1 MAFVINNLSK
11 SFDTKLIYNNFS
23 FNFPEKGVFTL
34 SGESGCGKTTLLRI
48 IAGLDLDYTGEVI
61 GGGKNNVS
69 FAFQE
74 YRLFPHLNAIDNV
87 VFSISDRK
95 DEAVYNKSKN
105 MLLSLGFSTDDLL
118 LYPSE
123 MSGGMKQRVSIAR
136 ALAYD
141 ADLILMDEPFKGLDA
156 QTRQSAIRTVLES
169 IRGKTAILISH
180 DPYELSLCDTVYSM
194 SDSPVSSLSKVK
206 TDSAKSE

>member
-11 SFDTKLIYNNFS
+11 SFDNKLIYNDFS

-123 MSGGMKQRVSIAR
+123 MSGGMKQRVSLAR
-136 ALAYD
+136 AFLKESN
-141 ADLILMDEPFKGLDA
+141 ILLLDEPTKELDK
-156 QTRQSAIRTVLES
+156 INVKNVLNEIKS
-169 IRGKTAILISH
+169 QAKNRIVIVVTHSDDDIN
-180 DPYELSLCDTVYSM
+180 ELNS
-194 SDSPVSSLSKVK
+194 VK
-206 TDSAKSE
+206 ININ

>member
-123 MSGGMKQRVSIAR
+123 MSGGMKQRVSLAR
-136 ALAYD
+136 AFLKESN
-141 ADLILMDEPFKGLDA
+141 ILLLDEPTKELDK
-156 QTRQSAIRTVLES
+156 INVKNVLNEIKS
-169 IRGKTAILISH
+169 QAKNRIVIVVTHSDDDIN
-180 DPYELSLCDTVYSM
+180 ELNS
-194 SDSPVSSLSKVK
+194 VK
-206 TDSAKSE
+206 ININ

>member
-34 SGESGCGKTTLLRI
+34 SGESGSGKTTLLRI

-123 MSGGMKQRVSIAR
+123 MSGGMKQRVSLAR
-136 ALAYD
+136 AFLKESN
-141 ADLILMDEPFKGLDA
+141 ILLLDEPTKELDK
-156 QTRQSAIRTVLES
+156 INVKNVLNE
-169 IRGKTAILISH
+169 IISQAKNRIVIVVTH
-180 DPYELSLCDTVYSM
+180 SDDDINELNS
-194 SDSPVSSLSKVK
+194 VK
-206 TDSAKSE
+206 ININ